1 MANLDA
7 NYDIDHRA
15 DAIANHQ
22 DGVLVCLAGPGTGK
36 TYSFLLRIKSLTTEQ
51 HVAAGE
57 IRYLTFIKEISKAF
71 IADYEEK
78 LEAEADEAHRPRVS
92 TLHSFACRL
101 IRNQGFRHGFDG
113 PFYFMG
119 VGDSKDYRSKAFLT
133 DLLPLVKRG
142 TWRTVPRLRKV
153 LEKAKEAWRNN
164 IDPESLDGP
173 VPAVL
178 PLCLNLSRA
187 YRLIDWDQAIPFA
200 HTLFQSLD
208 EPPGWIAR
216 IEHFLVDEYQDF
228 NRAEQAFIATLATTV
243 KSMVIVGDDDQSL
256 YSGRGGS
263 PDGLRELYHSDDVDQ
278 VSLVRCYR
286 CKSRILDAA
295 NTFLAAMRPDAGR
308 MLPKDDGGELACHRF
323 KSRKAEI
330 AYLAEFLK
338 GCIAA
343 LPEEPRPKDGIVC
356 LFPLWKALNSYM
368 ACLMESDVPCYSRKP
383 SLHPERGWLERALEL
398 IYNRGQRFVER
409 LLLED
414 FSDIK
419 PRHKQAM
426 VKLVLQRDISPVEA
440 MDMLAST
447 GKLSG
452 AAASAAR
459 AFCDLCRAL
468 SSRDAGLIADKLAER
483 LAVEIPEL
491 CEQIDTF
498 IQQLDPS
505 TQEDA
510 INTVCDTLIPQS
522 ALPPE
527 DPRAVLCLTVHGSKG
542 LTKRTVVMPGLEDA
556 WLPGHAAENDMDEKK
571 RLFYVALTRATDQVL
586 ITYPRTR
593 PPGDP
598 LNYDTPGRGRASRFV
613 SQSGIPKIFHR

>member
-7 NYDIDHRA
+7 NYDINHRGN
-15 DAIANHQ
+15 AIANHQ

-36 TYSFLLRIKSLTTEQ
+36 THSFLQRVRALTTEQ
-51 HVAAGE
+51 HMPAE
-57 IRYLTFIKEISKAF
+57 KICYLTFIKEISKAF
-71 IADYEEK
+71 AADYEEDQ
-78 LEAEADEAHRPRVS
+78 EAGRDEATGPRIS
-92 TLHSFACRL
+92 TLHSFACHL

-113 PFYFMG
+113 PLYFTS
-119 VGDSKDYRSKAFLT
+119 VADRKDYRSKVFLT

-142 TWRTVPRLRKV
+142 ELRTVPRLRKV
-153 LEKAKEAWRNN
+153 LEDTKKTWRDN
-164 IDPESLDGP
+164 IDPESLAAP
-173 VPAVL
+173 VPAAL
-178 PLCLNLSRA
+178 PLYLDLSHA

-200 HTLFQSLD
+200 HTLFQSLH
-208 EPPGWIAR
+208 ELPGWIAC

-228 NRAEQAFIATLATTV
+228 NRAEQAFIATLAATV

-256 YSGRGGS
+256 WSGRGGA
-263 PDGLRELYHSDDVDQ
+263 PDGLRELYCSDDVDR

-295 NTFLAAMRPDAGR
+295 NTFLAAMRPDPR
-308 MLPKDDGGELACHRF
+308 LMLPKDDGGEVACHGF

-356 LFPLWKALNSYM
+356 LFPNWKALNSYM
-368 ACLMESDVPCYSRKP
+368 DRLKSEVPCYSRKSP
-383 SLHPERGWLERALEL
+383 LHPKRAWLERALEL
-398 IYNRGQRFVER
+398 IYNPRQRFVER

-414 FSDIK
+414 FRDIK

-426 VKLVLQRDISPVEA
+426 VKLVLERDISPVEA
-440 MDMLAST
+440 MGILAST
-447 GKLSG
+447 GELSE
-452 AAASAAR
+452 AAVSAAR
-459 AFCDLCRAL
+459 AFCDLCQVL
-468 SSRDAGLIADKLAER
+468 SSQDAGLIADKLAER
-483 LAVEIPEL
+483 LAIEISEL
-491 CEQIDTF
+491 REQVYAFT
-498 IQQLDPS
+498 QHLDQS

-510 INTVCDTLIPQS
+510 VNTLCDTLLPES

-527 DPRAVLCLTVHGSKG
+527 DPRAVLFLTMHGSKG
-542 LTKRTVVMPGLEDA
+542 LTKMTVVMPGLEDA
-556 WLPGHAAENDMDEKK
+556 WLPGDAAENDMDEKK

-593 PPGDP
+593 PQRDP
-598 LNYDTPGRGRASRFV
+598 LNYGTPGRGRASCFV
-613 SQSGIPKIFHR
+613 SQGGIPEVFHR